1 MDFWQRAR
9 SFAEEAAKRSQELTQ
24 GIGSTNFSD
33 VVTEASKRSKEL
45 AAEVSIKS
53 KEIAVEASKKSKEIA
68 AEASKKSKEIADQI
82 KFQIPPVAVSALTNL
97 VESTQK
103 GNEVDLEKYGVT
115 DELRQFVKGITLQTF
130 QDFPLEDDSEM
141 SDIPTVSNIRQ
152 DLTEWQAT
160 HAKFM
165 LSTVKEISKLRYEL
179 CPRVMKERK
188 FWRIYFVLVNS
199 HVTPYE
205 KGYMDEVK
213 LKSAEK
219 MYFFS
224 ETLRTVTMVQMVV
237 MMDLTMILTRYSLSS
252 YDSVEDEKGQ
262 QAKVITVTEL
272 IMLILLTILEN
283 TTLLKG
289 GPFQMLN
296 KNTASGKKIASNRC
310 EICWSRTLVFDK
322 WIPAPSHWEFP
333 GGEVGTMFI
342 ICCPCPDYLANW
354 GIPVPS
360 VLGNAG

>member
-24 GIGSTNFSD
+24 GIGSTNLSD

-45 AAEVSIKS
+45 AVEVSNKS

-97 VESTQK
+97 VESAQK

-115 DELRQFVKGITLQTF
+115 DELRQFVKGITMNTF

-141 SDIPTVSNIRQ
+141 SDIPAISNIRQ

-160 HAKFM
+160 HAKIM

-188 FWRIYFVLVNS
+188 FWRIYFILVNS

-219 MYFFS
+219 VKEAEGKEITLGETSSKATVEVSNQKSNNSKSSAS
-224 ETLRTVTMVQMVV
+224 EL
-237 MMDLTMILTRYSLSS
+237 DLDIFLLGDLE
-252 YDSVEDEKGQ
+252 DSDNGPD
-262 QAKVITVTEL
+262 
-272 IMLILLTILEN
+272 
-283 TTLLKG
+283 G
-289 GPFQMLN
+289 GDDGFDDD
-296 KNTASGKKIASNRC
+296 
-310 EICWSRTLVFDK
+310 FDK
-322 WIPAPSHWEFP
+322 I
-333 GGEVGTMFI
+333 
-342 ICCPCPDYLANW
+342 
-354 GIPVPS
+354 
-360 VLGNAG
+360 